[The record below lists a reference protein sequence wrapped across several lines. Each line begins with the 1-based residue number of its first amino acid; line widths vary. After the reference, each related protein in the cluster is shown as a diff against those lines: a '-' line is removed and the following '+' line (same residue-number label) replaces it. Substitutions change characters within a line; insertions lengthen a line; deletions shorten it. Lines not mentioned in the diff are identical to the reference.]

1 MAFNVREIFKAIAPV
16 NPTEPLEY
24 TFEDAERVQLMAW
37 VRLSTSAKIDFFEEM
52 VELAYRSGALTP
64 ERLALR
70 DTPVPRP
77 GRISRPSR

>member
-1 MAFNVREIFKAIAPV
+1 MNS
-16 NPTEPLEY
+16 TEPLEY

-37 VRLSTSAKIDFFEEM
+37 VRLSASAKIDFFEEM

-70 DTPVPRP
+70 DTQAPNS
-77 GRISRPSR
+77 GRIGGE